1 MTAAPLVEIDAQ
13 IPAEPAAEKRSLA
26 GLTRA
31 RLKEALADGGVPEKQ
46 LNMRVNQLWSWMYVR
61 GITRFED
68 MTDVSK
74 DLRRQLDAIYTLDR
88 PEIISEQI
96 SVDGTRKWLLRLA
109 KRGHEARPPEVET
122 VYIPESDRGT
132 LCISSQVG
140 CTLTCSFCHTGTQ
153 RLVRNLE
160 AQEIVGQIM
169 LARDRIGDW
178 PGAKGPDDGRLLP
191 ASERKITNVVLMGM
205 GEPLYNFDN
214 VKAAMEVASDGDG
227 LALSKRRITLST
239 SGVVPE
245 IPRWGEEADTMLAIS
260 LHATNDALRDELVPI
275 NRKYP
280 IAELMQACR
289 DYPGLSNARRITF
302 EYVMLKGV
310 NDSLAEARALVKL
323 LAGIPA
329 KINLIPFNPWPNT
342 RYECSDWETIERF
355 AEVVNRA
362 GYASPVRTPRGRDIL
377 AACGQLRSESLRLSA
392 SERRSGA
399 EKA

>member
-31 RLKEALADGGVPEKQ
+31 RLKEALAAGGVPEKQ

-169 LARDRIGDW
+169 LA
-178 PGAKGPDDGRLLP
+178 
-191 ASERKITNVVLMGM
+191 
-205 GEPLYNFDN
+205 
-214 VKAAMEVASDGDG
+214 
-227 LALSKRRITLST
+227 
-239 SGVVPE
+239 
-245 IPRWGEEADTMLAIS
+245 
-260 LHATNDALRDELVPI
+260 
-275 NRKYP
+275 
-280 IAELMQACR
+280 
-289 DYPGLSNARRITF
+289 
-302 EYVMLKGV
+302 
-310 NDSLAEARALVKL
+310 
-323 LAGIPA
+323 
-329 KINLIPFNPWPNT
+329 
-342 RYECSDWETIERF
+342 
-355 AEVVNRA
+355 
-362 GYASPVRTPRGRDIL
+362 
-377 AACGQLRSESLRLSA
+377 
-392 SERRSGA
+392 
-399 EKA
+399 